1 MDVRVEQALIKIK
14 SGAQQF
20 KNLQDYCMTLF
31 RKLDANKDG
40 HITSVE
46 LVNGL
51 RDMFG
56 IKLFKGEIAAIMK
69 RIDEDQD
76 N

>member
-1 MDVRVEQALIKIK
+1 MALV
-14 SGAQQF
+14 
-20 KNLQDYCMTLF
+20 
-31 RKLDANKDG
+31 RKLDTNRDG
-40 HITSVE
+40 HISSVE

-56 IKLFKGEIAAIMK
+56 IKLFKGEITAIMK

-76 N
+76 NMITYDELYRALSRVHG